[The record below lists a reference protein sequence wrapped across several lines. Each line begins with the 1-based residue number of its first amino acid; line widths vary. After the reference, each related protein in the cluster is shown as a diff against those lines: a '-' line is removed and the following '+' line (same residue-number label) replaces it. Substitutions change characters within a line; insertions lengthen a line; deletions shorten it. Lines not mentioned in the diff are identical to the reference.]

1 MGRFMWENMNMKP
14 VKIEDITP
22 ELLVE
27 LEKRAAS
34 VRIEQLT
41 LARLNELSEQRQV
54 AIATLNDLELECQMR
69 CMRAHSLGISK
80 AELARIFNVTPNT
93 IKKWIG

>member
-1 MGRFMWENMNMKP
+1 MKP

-27 LEKRAAS
+27 LEQRAAS

-41 LARLNELSEQRQV
+41 LAKLNELSEQRQV
-54 AIATLNDLELECQMR
+54 ALATLSDLELECKMR
-69 CMRAHSLGISK
+69 CLRAFSLGISK

-93 IKKWIG
+93 IKKWIGQ